1 MNTSAEAADQIVRMS
16 LNGTETVIKLTG
28 TGAKEMAKLLYKL
41 IKDISKEKNK
51 TRGQMRLANLIKSGK
66 QLDIYKVPDK
76 DMKLFCTEAKK
87 YGMVYTILKDRNAT
101 DGMTE
106 IMAKADDRA
115 KIEHIM
121 ERLGNATVTYAKVE
135 TGVTPPERNEPE
147 TVEAEKFIA
156 DILATPNHT
165 KEEVQTENPTQART
179 SHSQSVPSSKA
190 ENESREFPEE
200 RSAKKRHSVRKE
212 LAEIKAEQERRRQN
226 EKVKDRAKDEPFKVI
241 EHKTHER
248 KKKDKER

>member
-16 LNGTETVIKLTG
+16 LNGTETAIKLTG

-41 IKDISKEKNK
+41 LKDLSKETHK
-51 TRGQMRLANLIKSGK
+51 TKGQMRLANLIKSGK
-66 QLDIYKVPDK
+66 KLDIYKVPDK
-76 DMKLFCTEAKK
+76 DLKLFCTEAKK
-87 YGMVYTILKDRNAT
+87 YGIVYTILKDRNAT

-106 IMAKADDRA
+106 IMAKADDQA

-135 TGVTPPERNEPE
+135 TGVAPPERSEPE
-147 TVEAEKFIA
+147 KVEADKFIA

-165 KEEVQTENPTQART
+165 KEESQTENPTQART
-179 SHSQSVPSSKA
+179 IPSQSVPFSKA
-190 ENESREFPEE
+190 ENESREFREE
-200 RSAKKRHSVRKE
+200 RSAENRPSVRKE

-226 EKVKDRAKDEPFKVI
+226 EKSKDRAKTEPFKVI
-241 EHKTHER
+241 EHKAPER